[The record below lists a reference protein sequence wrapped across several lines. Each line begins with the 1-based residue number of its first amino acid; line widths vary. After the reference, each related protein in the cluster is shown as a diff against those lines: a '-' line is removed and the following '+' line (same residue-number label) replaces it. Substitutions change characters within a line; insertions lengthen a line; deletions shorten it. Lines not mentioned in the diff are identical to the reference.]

1 MRRPR
6 PKVRLRA
13 FRESGVTEWDHD
25 GEEGFEEDVV
35 EVVYEDYLE
44 GSGAVGEDGSG
55 GVGDFEVFGY
65 GVDVC

>member
-1 MRRPR
+1 M
-6 PKVRLRA
+6 
-13 FRESGVTEWDHD
+13 TEGDHD